1 MLANTPVITDLIS
14 CSHCVCIQPWS
25 LSVKLPELS
34 QPLVL
39 LDTDEVFFSLSVSVV
54 ANLYQPIFA
63 SELTQKVI
71 TALFLII
78 WLDIYVSCYIIQHSS
93 DFMRSCNC
101 DFISHNCIFRISQY
115 SFVFYALL
123 TIISLFMMQIMS
135 ICVFTRDGKVNTLI
149 ACNYTFIH
157 V

>member
-1 MLANTPVITDLIS
+1 MITDLIS

-25 LSVKLPELS
+25 LSIKLPELS

-39 LDTDEVFFSLSVSVV
+39 LDNDEVFFSLSVALV
-54 ANLYQPIFA
+54 ANLYQSIFT

-78 WLDIYVSCYIIQHSS
+78 WLDIYVSCYITQHSS

-101 DFISHNCIFRISQY
+101 DFISHNCIFRISQH
-115 SFVFYALL
+115 SFVFLCFPYHYF
-123 TIISLFMMQIMS
+123 TFFGMQIMS
-135 ICVFTRDGKVNTLI
+135 ICVFRDGKVNTLI
-149 ACNYTFIH
+149 AYNYTFIH
-157 V
+157 I